1 MVRGLVAGLALLLG
15 ACASTPASGPSSPAA
30 ATSGALITRYDEAAL
45 KKVVADLGYALVDTD
60 VSSTGKPFM
69 SVEASDEL
77 AFRIM
82 GESCVGEGKDQV
94 CQGIQLSTQFGETA
108 ADLGV
113 IIEQGNRTLR
123 PAKLF
128 RVDSGMA
135 YERYLIMDGGIT
147 PENLGV
153 NISVFVEVMQ
163 IVLERL

>member
-1 MVRGLVAGLALLLG
+1 MVRGVAAGLALLLG
-15 ACASTPASGPSSPAA
+15 ACASTPASGPLSFAA
-30 ATSGALITRYDEAAL
+30 APGGLITRYDEAAL
-45 KKVVADLGYALVDTD
+45 KKVVADLGYSLVDTD

-69 SVEASDEL
+69 SVEAGDEV

-82 GESCVGEGKDQV
+82 GESCVGEGKEQV

-108 ADLGV
+108 ADLDV

-147 PENLGV
+147 AENLST
-153 NISVFVEVMQ
+153 NISVFVEVLQ